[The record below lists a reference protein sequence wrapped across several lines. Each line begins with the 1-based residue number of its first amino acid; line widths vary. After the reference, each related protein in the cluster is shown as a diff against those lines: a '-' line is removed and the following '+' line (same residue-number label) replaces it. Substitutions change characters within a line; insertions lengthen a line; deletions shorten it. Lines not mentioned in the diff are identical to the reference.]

1 MNPFRR
7 GTVLEVCELSFSMGK
22 PMKQLR
28 FLAIVLIALT
38 GIASAQELPL
48 LSNDAPVGP
57 RDVVEVRVLEDA
69 TMSGRVTVTDD
80 GNVIL
85 ANVGKFYVAGLTTA
99 QIEAKL
105 KTLLESSFL
114 AKATVSVQV
123 VEFSSKP
130 ISVVGAVV
138 RPGRISA
145 SSNTTLI
152 QAITQAGGLTTG
164 YGKDLYVLRTGQN
177 GLSEQ
182 LAIDI
187 EELMVAG
194 NPDLNIP
201 LAPNDLVNV
210 PLDTPVTIYLM
221 GEVQRPGK
229 ALFRRSQTPTLLQ
242 ALADAGGPTD
252 RASKEVVI
260 KRMVNGKEQTIKV
273 DYRKIIAGRTKDL
286 ILQDN
291 DTVVVREAFF

>member
-1 MNPFRR
+1 
-7 GTVLEVCELSFSMGK
+7 
-22 PMKQLR
+22 MKQL
-28 FLAIVLIALT
+28 AILVVVLMTVA
-38 GIASAQELPL
+38 GAASAQQSLPM
-48 LSNDAPVGP
+48 LSTDAPVGP

-69 TMSGRVTVTDD
+69 AMSGRVTVTED
-80 GNVIL
+80 GNIIL
-85 ANVGKFYVAGLTTA
+85 ANIGKVYVAGLTVS
-99 QIEAKL
+99 QIEAKI
-105 KTLLESSFL
+105 KSLLEANFL

-130 ISVVGAVV
+130 ISVVGAVL

-145 SSNTTLI
+145 SGNTTLI

-164 YGKDLYVLRTGQN
+164 YGKELYVLRTGQN

-187 EELMVAG
+187 EELMVQG

-210 PLDTPVTIYLM
+210 PLDMPLTIYVM
-221 GEVQRPGK
+221 GEVQKPGK

-252 RASKEVVI
+252 RASRTVYV
-260 KRMVNGKEQTIKV
+260 KRMVNGREQTIKA
-273 DYRKIIAGRTKDL
+273 DYKRIIAGRDKDL

-291 DTVVVREAFF
+291 DTVVVKEALF

>member
-1 MNPFRR
+1 
-7 GTVLEVCELSFSMGK
+7 
-22 PMKQLR
+22 MKHLGL
-28 FLAIVLIALT
+28 LAIVLIALAGVAT
-38 GIASAQELPL
+38 AQDLPL
-48 LSNDAPVGP
+48 LTNDAPIGP
-57 RDVVEVRVLEDA
+57 RDVLELRVLEDA
-69 TMSGRVTVTDD
+69 TMSGRVTVADD
-80 GNVIL
+80 GNIIL
-85 ANVGKFYVAGLTTA
+85 TNVGKVYVAGLTAA
-99 QIEAKL
+99 QAEAKL
-105 KTLLESSFL
+105 KSLLEANLL
-114 AKATVSVQV
+114 AKATISVQV

-130 ISVVGAVV
+130 ISVVGAVL

-145 SSNTTLI
+145 SGNTTLI

-164 YGKDLYVLRTGQN
+164 YGKELYVLRTGQN

-210 PLDTPVTIYLM
+210 ALDTPVTVYVM

-252 RASKEVVI
+252 RASKEVWV
-260 KRMVNGKEQTIKV
+260 KRMVNGKEQTLKV
-273 DYRKIIAGRTKDL
+273 DYKRIIRGRDKDL

>member
-1 MNPFRR
+1 
-7 GTVLEVCELSFSMGK
+7 
-22 PMKQLR
+22 MKR
-28 FLAIVLIALT
+28 IGFLAIVLIALA
-38 GIASAQELPL
+38 GAAVAQELPL
-48 LSNDAPVGP
+48 LTNDSAVGP
-57 RDVVEVRVLEDA
+57 RDVVEVKVLEDA
-69 TMSGRVTVTDD
+69 AMSGRITVTDD
-80 GNVIL
+80 GNIIMT
-85 ANVGKFYVAGLTTA
+85 NVGKVYVAGLTSS

-105 KTLLESSFL
+105 KSLLEANFL

-130 ISVVGAVV
+130 ISVVGAVL

-145 SSNTTLI
+145 SGNTTLI

-164 YGKDLYVLRTGQN
+164 YGKELYVLRTGSN

-210 PLDTPVTIYLM
+210 ALDTPITVYVM

-242 ALADAGGPTD
+242 AIADAGGPTD
-252 RASKEVVI
+252 RASREVVV
-260 KRMVNGKEQTIKV
+260 KRIVNGKEQTIKA
-273 DYRKIIAGRTKDL
+273 DYKRIINGRVKDL

-291 DTVVVREAFF
+291 DTVVIREAFF